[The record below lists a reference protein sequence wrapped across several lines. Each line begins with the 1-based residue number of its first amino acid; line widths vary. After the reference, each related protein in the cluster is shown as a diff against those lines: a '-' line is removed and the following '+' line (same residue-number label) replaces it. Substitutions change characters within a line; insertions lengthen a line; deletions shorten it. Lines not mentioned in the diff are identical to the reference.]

1 MSCLDIFIPASGN
14 YSNLH
19 VCSTGV
25 VLQMH
30 AGIYDYMYLIVRY
43 VFTIPSISYI
53 FCYFNLIY
61 YMPDQQKRQPMKID
75 TAGIIIYFTVG
86 SKSFINVTDR
96 WYREYIP
103 DNKVHIVID
112 PSMHL

>member
-43 VFTIPSISYI
+43 VFMIPSISYI
-53 FCYFNLIY
+53 F
-61 YMPDQQKRQPMKID
+61 
-75 TAGIIIYFTVG
+75 
-86 SKSFINVTDR
+86 
-96 WYREYIP
+96 
-103 DNKVHIVID
+103 
-112 PSMHL
+112 

>member
-75 TAGIIIYFTVG
+75 TAGIIIYFTVD
-86 SKSFINVTDR
+86 SKSFI
-96 WYREYIP
+96 
-103 DNKVHIVID
+103 
-112 PSMHL
+112 